1 MPDMDDKAGSAN
13 DKIGGKKAKGIGK
26 YKWWVVGGL
35 AIIAVLV
42 FVFVKKSNTPQAT
55 SGTQGVGGAGGY
67 RGGGRPGPA
76 GPRGPR
82 GGRGP
87 RGPRGGGW
95 RNRRIL
101 GADQAPDSGAVG
113 SEPLIMR
120 EASITHAG
128 SQLRHFNTSNVP
140 EMLW

>member
-55 SGTQGVGGAGGY
+55 SGTQGVGGAGGG
-67 RGGGRPGPA
+67 RGGPGALRLVPRCPRGA
-76 GPRGPR
+76 HGPRAARRPR
-82 GGRGP
+82 RPERAGFRP
-87 RGPRGGGW
+87 RSVALFCP
-95 RNRRIL
+95 
-101 GADQAPDSGAVG
+101 PCS
-113 SEPLIMR
+113 
-120 EASITHAG
+120 
-128 SQLRHFNTSNVP
+128 
-140 EMLW
+140 